1 MTLLDPA
8 AQSASL
14 DNDYGAT
21 KGPNAPASLEVALFT
36 DDPLLGGVEL
46 AATGGYARVVVP
58 NDGTTWPAA
67 ASGGSKTSAQVSF
80 GTSTD
85 AWSDVAAWFVLFD
98 HADGVTRWD
107 AQELTDEIVV
117 TAAGTPASV
126 QMTVYYD
133 NTGA

>member
-67 ASGGSKTSAQVSF
+67 ASAGSKTSAQVSF

-107 AQELTDEIVV
+107 AQELTDVV
-117 TAAGTPASV
+117 VVDTSGTEVTTSL
-126 QMTVYYD
+126 TVYYES
-133 NTGA
+133 TGA

>member
-21 KGPNAPASLEVALFT
+21 KGPNAPATLEVALFT
-36 DDPLLGGVEL
+36 GDPLLGGTEL

-58 NDGTTWPAA
+58 NDGTTWPNA
-67 ASGGSKTSAQVSF
+67 ASAGSKTSAQVSF

-107 AQELTDEIVV
+107 DGELADEINV
-117 TAAGTPASV
+117 TAAGTTVAALI
-126 QMTVYYD
+126 TVYYES
-133 NTGA
+133 TGA

>member
-21 KGPNAPASLEVALFT
+21 KGPNAPASLQVALFT

-46 AATGGYARVVVP
+46 AAVGGYARAVVP

-67 ASGGSKTSAQVSF
+67 ASAGSKSSAVISF

-85 AWSDVAAWFVLFD
+85 AWSDTASWFVLFD
-98 HADGVTRWD
+98 AATGTRWD
-107 AQELTDEIVV
+107 DGELADEVAVLTSGTEV
-117 TAAGTPASV
+117 TTSL
-126 QMTVYYD
+126 TVYYES
-133 NTGA
+133 TGA